1 MSTPVVTPTN
11 IVSAKKHKKH
21 KSDKKE
27 KYEGQHT
34 PDKQPALKLIL
45 KVGSS
50 STPEHPNEW
59 PAPSQSPAATPLY
72 SVAGPDEESVQSAA
86 SSNFFMGPPNTHHKK
101 SKKKKKKKDKDKSKD
116 REHKHRHHHKE
127 KKRKRDESSQDEISF
142 DEASLTEP
150 AVPVGSPNPL
160 TREPRLC
167 VLKQKQEKT
176 SLQKLLDHLLKAL
189 EKRDPQQFFA
199 WPVTDNIAPGYSHII
214 SKPMDFSTMKQK
226 IDENQY
232 PDLQDFIS
240 DFRLMCTNAME
251 YNHADTVY
259 YKASK
264 KLLHAGMKLM
274 QPDKL
279 G

>member
-1 MSTPVVTPTN
+1 MGSV
-11 IVSAKKHKKH
+11 KKHKKH

-27 KYEGQHT
+27 KCEGIST
-34 PDKQPALKLIL
+34 PERPPGLKLIL

-50 STPEHPNEW
+50 STPEHSNDW
-59 PAPSQSPAATPLY
+59 PAPSQTPTGAPLY
-72 SVAGPDEESVQSAA
+72 SVAGPDEESIQSVA
-86 SSNFFMGPPNTHHKK
+86 SSSFFMGPPNAHHKK
-101 SKKKKKKKDKDKSKD
+101 SKKKKKKKDKSKD

-127 KKRKRDESSQDEISF
+127 KKRKREESSQDEISF
-142 DEASLTEP
+142 DEASLTET
-150 AVPVGSPNPL
+150 AVNSPGAL
-160 TREPRLC
+160 SREPRLC
-167 VLKQKQEKT
+167 VIKQKQERT
-176 SLQKLLDHLLKAL
+176 GLQKLLEHLLKAL

-214 SKPMDFSTMKQK
+214 SKPMDFSTMKHK
-226 IDENQY
+226 TDDNQY
-232 PDLQDFIS
+232 GSLQEFIN

-251 YNHADTVY
+251 YNHIDTVY

-279 G
+279 R